1 MDSLK
6 VVNRKHDLIGIKL
19 YDPAE
24 SKLPKLGLA
33 KVKDPETGS
42 AFWIDTSSE
51 KALKELRN
59 QLATTQ
65 TKFEKESRSI
75 GFDLISISTNEDFV
89 EPLLSL
95 FKMREK
101 RN

>member
-1 MDSLK
+1 MFLLHKFKSSK
-6 VVNRKHDLIGIKL
+6 VER
-19 YDPAE
+19 
-24 SKLPKLGLA
+24 S
-33 KVKDPETGS
+33 
-42 AFWIDTSSE
+42 
-51 KALKELRN
+51 
-59 QLATTQ
+59 
-65 TKFEKESRSI
+65 KFEKDSRSI

>member
-1 MDSLK
+1 MLNK
-6 VVNRKHDLIGIKL
+6 TLNRLEIL
-19 YDPAE
+19 E
-24 SKLPKLGLA
+24 GL
-33 KVKDPETGS
+33 T
-42 AFWIDTSSE
+42 

-59 QLATTQ
+59 LLATTQ

-75 GFDLISISTNEDFV
+75 GLDLISISTNEDFV